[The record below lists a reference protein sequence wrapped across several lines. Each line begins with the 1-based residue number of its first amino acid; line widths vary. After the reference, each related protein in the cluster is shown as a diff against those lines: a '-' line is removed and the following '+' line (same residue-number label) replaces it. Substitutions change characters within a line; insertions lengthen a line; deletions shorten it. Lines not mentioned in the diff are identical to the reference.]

1 MLSAGTYVTTSGVT
15 KELLKTDGTPHPYQF
30 NIGPGA
36 NLSGANLSGA
46 DLSGSNLAGADLS
59 GADLTL
65 ATLTE
70 TIWSNVVSQSDYDA
84 VVAERDAALAAQAT
98 AEAERDARPTQA
110 AYNTV
115 VAERDARLTETEVRD
130 LKLGSRM
137 LKVVDG
143 VASINI
149 ELEATDNLGITNPT
163 WTPVPESKVIIHPNY
178 LNDNIRIDVQADDES
193 NSGVRFFRFKMDG
206 SDSSSDDINLSIE
219 GNEYDE
225 AAIIQAL
232 AEQYGVPASS
242 ISLSVT
248 GG

>member
-1 MLSAGTYVTTSGVT
+1 MRIDLINFSFSLLYVLTFCLCSHHV
-15 KELLKTDGTPHPYQF
+15 Q
-30 NIGPGA
+30 A
-36 NLSGANLSGA
+36 NLVWRA
-46 DLSGSNLAGADLS
+46 
-59 GADLTL
+59 
-65 ATLTE
+65 
-70 TIWSNVVSQSDYDA
+70 
-84 VVAERDAALAAQAT
+84 
-98 AEAERDARPTQA
+98 
-110 AYNTV
+110 
-115 VAERDARLTETEVRD
+115 
-130 LKLGSRM
+130 
-137 LKVVDG
+137 
-143 VASINI
+143 
-149 ELEATDNLGITNPT
+149 
-163 WTPVPESKVIIHPNY
+163 NY